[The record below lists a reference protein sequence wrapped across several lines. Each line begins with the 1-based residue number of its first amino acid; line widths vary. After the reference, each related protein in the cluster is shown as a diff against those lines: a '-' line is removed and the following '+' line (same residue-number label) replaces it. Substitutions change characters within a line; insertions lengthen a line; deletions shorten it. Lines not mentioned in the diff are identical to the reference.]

1 MDTIQKAVL
10 IAHTLIALLIIV
22 LVLLQRGKG
31 ADAGAAFGAGASGTV
46 FGARGSSSF
55 FSRAT
60 GICAA
65 AFFIS
70 SLTLAYLSTQAT
82 SAPTSL
88 LESTPVS
95 ETEIAPAP
103 ELSDEMPVS
112 DLPELESAEDDVE
125 LPDLEEDSTGG
136 LLSDRAAGRF
146 SYEVLQHMGSKFRSS
161 LLLGYVRAS
170 RH

>member
-10 IAHTLIALLIIV
+10 IGHTLIALLIIV

-60 GICAA
+60 AVCAT

-70 SLTLAYLSTQAT
+70 SLTLAYLSSQTGA
-82 SAPTSL
+82 APASL
-88 LESTPVS
+88 LEDAPLVETSTEEV
-95 ETEIAPAP
+95 PA
-103 ELSDEMPVS
+103 LSDEMPVS
-112 DLPELESAEDDVE
+112 DDLPALEAAEDLVE
-125 LPDLEEDSTGG
+125 DAADLPALEEDPA
-136 LLSDRAAGRF
+136 SDQ
-146 SYEVLQHMGSKFRSS
+146 E
-161 LLLGYVRAS
+161 
-170 RH
+170 

>member
-60 GICAA
+60 AVCATL
-65 AFFIS
+65 FFVS
-70 SLTLAYLSTQAT
+70 SLALAYLSSQ
-82 SAPTSL
+82 SSDAPSSL
-88 LESTPVS
+88 LEGAPPVEETTDEVEVPLPS
-95 ETEIAPAP
+95 E
-103 ELSDEMPVS
+103 DMPVS
-112 DLPELESAEDDVE
+112 DLPELEAT
-125 LPDLEEDSTGG
+125 EEDSGD
-136 LLSDRAAGRF
+136 LPALEEEDRADDQ
-146 SYEVLQHMGSKFRSS
+146 E
-161 LLLGYVRAS
+161 
-170 RH
+170 